1 MAYPALRLDAAL
13 AWGAL
18 LGLVQFC
25 IVALFVVAAPDAD
38 IPDGLSLVLMTLY
51 LAAFTWLALWLE
63 RTRPLRATWTWPY
76 VWAIGGPG
84 VVTLAEEVTTDGVAW
99 AIGLALVVA
108 GAVVGGMLHRA
119 QVIVAAAIAALLLDV
134 WLYDLLEIG
143 AGGALVVSLLLGLA
157 VIGLTVLTW
166 RRLSPPAGIR
176 SSA

>member
-1 MAYPALRLDAAL
+1 M
-13 AWGAL
+13 
-18 LGLVQFC
+18 
-25 IVALFVVAAPDAD
+25 
-38 IPDGLSLVLMTLY
+38 
-51 LAAFTWLALWLE
+51 
-63 RTRPLRATWTWPY
+63 
-76 VWAIGGPG
+76 WAIGGPG

-166 RRLSPPAGIR
+166 QAARVLQPESDLRRTW
-176 SSA
+176 